1 MLSLERVVIATM
13 ETMATTSTMIAAEP
27 NSGTTAPF
35 TISIM
40 TSSVYCMPDPCCAL
54 MVYNPSTLPKSPP
67 TCISMVNVPSA
78 FGDI

>member
-40 TSSVYCMPDPCCAL
+40 TS
-54 MVYNPSTLPKSPP
+54 
-67 TCISMVNVPSA
+67 NVSILWTRSLVVQ
-78 FGDI
+78 GNGV

>member
-40 TSSVYCMPDPCCAL
+40 TSSVYCGPDPCCAL
-54 MVYNPSTLPKSPP
+54 SILSAQLSAYLHFYGKRT
-67 TCISMVNVPSA
+67 IS
-78 FGDI
+78 IW

>member
-13 ETMATTSTMIAAEP
+13 ETMATTSTMIAADP

-40 TSSVYCMPDPCCAL
+40 TSSVYCGADPCCAL
-54 MVYNPSTLPKSPP
+54 IVHSILSAQLSAYLHFYGKRT
-67 TCISMVNVPSA
+67 IS
-78 FGDI
+78 IW